1 MYEAL
6 LARLPPG
13 TVLGY
18 DTAAAMFGFGRPAGP
33 DEPIHVIVPATAAK
47 PRIRGVVCHEAVLPV
62 EEPIVLAGVPC
73 APAARCA
80 VDLARRA
87 TRFGAIALLDT
98 ALRSQ
103 TCTPASLAEEVI
115 KHDGLRGVRHVRELI
130 PVADPRPE
138 CHQESHLRLV
148 IIDAGLP
155 APEPQV
161 WVLDGTG
168 RQAYRIDLAYRERR
182 VGLEYDGRSHLTFD
196 RLNADRSRMNWLSA
210 RRWAMRYFTAR
221 DLYQTPAL
229 IVAEVRALLS

>member
-18 DTAAAMFGFGRPAGP
+18 DTAAAMFGFRRPAGP

-62 EEPIVLAGVPC
+62 EEPIVLDGLPC

-115 KHDGLRGVRHVRELI
+115 KQTRSKSKIVRKKLPSDDPKQRRPDISLAKKELKWKPTTELEEGI
-130 PVADPRPE
+130 GKT
-138 CHQESHLRLV
+138 
-148 IIDAGLP
+148 I
-155 APEPQV
+155 
-161 WVLDGTG
+161 
-168 RQAYRIDLAYRERR
+168 AYFRKIAK
-182 VGLEYDGRSHLTFD
+182 
-196 RLNADRSRMNWLSA
+196 
-210 RRWAMRYFTAR
+210 
-221 DLYQTPAL
+221 
-229 IVAEVRALLS
+229 